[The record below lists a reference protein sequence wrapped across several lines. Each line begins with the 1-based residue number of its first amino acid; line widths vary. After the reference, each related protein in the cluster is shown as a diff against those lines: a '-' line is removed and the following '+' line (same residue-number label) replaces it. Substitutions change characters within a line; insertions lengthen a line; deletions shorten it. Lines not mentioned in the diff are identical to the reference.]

1 MQQDPAALRA
11 HLQGEMGVITWPE
24 LQTHFA
30 RGALLAVTDSL
41 DLLDVAMALVR
52 DDRDT
57 VEDWLRSG
65 TLRQPGIEHARDWET
80 RRPRFQAVVVAPWVL
95 VKESAH

>member
-1 MQQDPAALRA
+1 MQQDPAALRT
-11 HLQGEMGVITWPE
+11 HLQSEMGIITWPE

-30 RGALLAVTDSL
+30 RGVLLAVTDPL
-41 DLLDVAMALVR
+41 DLLEAAMALVK

-57 VEDWLRSG
+57 VEEWLRSG
-65 TLRQPGIEHARDWET
+65 TLQRPDTDHARDWEI
-80 RRPRFQAVVVAPWVL
+80 RRPRFQAVVIAPWVL